1 MISKMRRKSRFFIT
15 LLFLSVFFDIALVNA
30 NGINV
35 DADVLIVSAGPFC
48 EECVEGRY
56 LYRAVVTLSE
66 VSLSVFVQKVSYG
79 DENCCKEVIKT
90 FEIDPDKLEGEYRL
104 YSVSDITWKSYD
116 SFFFKGNSVY
126 FLIKNLDEKYEC
138 IRKTDRP

>member
-1 MISKMRRKSRFFIT
+1 LSFSIFFH
-15 LLFLSVFFDIALVNA
+15 IAFVNA
-30 NGINV
+30 DGINV

-48 EECVEGRY
+48 EDCLEGRF
-56 LYRAVVTLSE
+56 LYRVVVTLSE

-90 FEIDPDKLEGEYRL
+90 FEIDPDKLEGEYSL
-104 YSVSDITWKSYD
+104 FSVSDITWKSHD

-126 FLIKNLDEKYEC
+126 FLINNLDEEYEC
-138 IRKTDRP
+138 IRRTERP

>member
-1 MISKMRRKSRFFIT
+1 MMKRKSYIFLP
-15 LLFLSVFFDIALVNA
+15 LLFFSIFFNIAFA
-30 NGINV
+30 DADGINI

-66 VSLSVFVQKVSYG
+66 ISLSVFVQKVSYG
-79 DENCCKEVIKT
+79 DENCCKEVINT

-104 YSVSDITWKSYD
+104 HNVSDITWKSYD

-126 FLIKNLDEKYEC
+126 FLINNLDEEYEC
-138 IRKTDRP
+138 IRKTERP